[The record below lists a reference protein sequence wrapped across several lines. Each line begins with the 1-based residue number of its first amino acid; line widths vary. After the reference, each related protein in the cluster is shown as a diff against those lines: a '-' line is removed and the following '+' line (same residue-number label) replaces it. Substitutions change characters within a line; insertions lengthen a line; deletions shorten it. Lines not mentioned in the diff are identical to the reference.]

1 MPNID
6 RISMRHPDLPGEF
19 VVVPRSTF
27 DKSYSKNGWVEAKSS
42 AAKAAV
48 EEQTSPKAD
57 APTTSKE
64 D

>member
-1 MPNID
+1 MPARD
-6 RISMRHPDLPGEF
+6 RISMRHPDLPGDF

-27 DKSYSKNGWVEAKSS
+27 ENSYSKNGWVEAKSP

-48 EEQTSPKAD
+48 ENIKSSPVD